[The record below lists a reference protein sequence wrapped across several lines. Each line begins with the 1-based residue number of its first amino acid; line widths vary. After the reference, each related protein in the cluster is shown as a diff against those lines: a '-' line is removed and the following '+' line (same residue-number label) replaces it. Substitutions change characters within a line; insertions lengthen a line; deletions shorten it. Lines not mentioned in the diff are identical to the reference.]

1 MGYPKIRNLYQVPE
15 LATGLLGR
23 VYCLEKIH
31 GTSAHVS
38 WHADDLAN
46 TEDRPFEV
54 SRGVVKFFSSGE
66 KHDRFVA
73 LFDQEAL
80 KAAFVALGH
89 PSVVVHG
96 EAYGGKQQGMGKTYG
111 PDLKFVAFDV
121 KIGETWLSVP
131 DAHDVVKKLGLEFVH
146 YVEAPATVESLDR
159 ERDMPSVQ
167 AVRNSMVDT
176 PKIREG
182 IVIRPLIELARSDGS
197 RVIAKHKRAEFSE
210 TATPREVSPDKAVAL
225 ADAQKIAA
233 EWVTPMR
240 LAHVMGGMVS
250 LGGKIPTMSDTPA
263 VIVAM
268 IEDIRAES
276 KGEINWDAD
285 KHGIEKAIGRAT
297 AKLFKESLQS

>member
-1 MGYPKIRNLYQVPE
+1 MGYLKIRNLYQVPE

-38 WHADDLAN
+38 WDGA
-46 TEDRPFEV
+46 
-54 SRGVVKFFSSGE
+54 VKFFSGGE
-66 KHDRFVA
+66 KHERFVT

-89 PSVVVHG
+89 TSIEAAGPTSTIKYTPIVVYG
-96 EAYGGKQQGMGKTYG
+96 EAYGGKQQGMSKTYG

-131 DAHDVVKKLGLEFVH
+131 DAHDVAKKLGLAFVH

-167 AVRNSMVDT
+167 AALNGVIDT

-182 IVIRPLIELARSDGS
+182 IVIRPLIELQRSDGS
-197 RVIAKHKRAEFSE
+197 RVIAKHKRAEFGE
-210 TATPREVSPDKAVAL
+210 TATPREISPDKAVAL

-240 LAHVMGGMVS
+240 LAHVMGSMGP
-250 LGGKIPTMSDTPA
+250 LTMSDTPA
-263 VIVAM
+263 VISAM
-268 IEDIRAES
+268 LADIRAES
-276 KGEINWDAD
+276 EGEINWDAD

-297 AKLFKESLQS
+297 AKLFKGSLGL

>member
-1 MGYPKIRNLYQVPE
+1 MGYLKIKNLYQAPE

-38 WHADDLAN
+38 WDGSL
-46 TEDRPFEV
+46 
-54 SRGVVKFFSSGE
+54 KFFSGGE
-66 KHDRFVA
+66 KHERFVA
-73 LFDQEAL
+73 LFDQTVLE
-80 KAAFVALGH
+80 AAFVALGY

-131 DAHDVVKKLGLEFVH
+131 DAHDVAKKLGLAFVH

-167 AVRNSMVDT
+167 AALNGTAGPDA

-182 IVIRPLIELARSDGS
+182 IVIRPLIELQRSDGS
-197 RVIAKHKRAEFSE
+197 RVIAKHKRAEFGE
-210 TATPREVSPDKAVAL
+210 TATPRVVDDPVRAVAL

-240 LAHVMGGMVS
+240 LVHVMGS
-250 LGGKIPTMSDTPA
+250 IGGHGRGSRRCVGPLTMSDTPA
-263 VIVAM
+263 VISAM
-268 IEDIRAES
+268 IADIRAES
-276 KGEINWDAD
+276 EGEINWDAD

-297 AKLFKESLQS
+297 AKLFKEGLSP